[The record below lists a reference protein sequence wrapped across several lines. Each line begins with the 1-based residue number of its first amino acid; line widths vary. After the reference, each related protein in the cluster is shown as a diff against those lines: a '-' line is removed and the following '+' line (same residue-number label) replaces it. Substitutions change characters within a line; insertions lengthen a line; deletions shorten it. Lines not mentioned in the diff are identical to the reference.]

1 MDYED
6 DIREAARRAEHGIHR
21 AIESFRKRLV
31 TREDDLS
38 GVLKGSLDAELEGTI
53 GALTW
58 ECTIVNHG
66 SGRAA
71 EEKEFGAD
79 LLIHVRFDTSAL
91 TYNKGV
97 LVQAKRLERGDL
109 VDAAGYR
116 KLVGQCKDMLKH
128 TPAAFVFVYSNSA
141 LRCGSASAIAGSD
154 NRDLNDQAVWTSYR
168 FFLELFRCP
177 IGDPT
182 IVSPYPADL
191 RVRATVKMTARAG
204 HSR

>member
-1 MDYED
+1 VLQWIMD

-31 TREDDLS
+31 SREDDLS

-79 LLIHVRFDTSAL
+79 RAFWFKQNDLKEETLWMRQDTESWSGNVRI
-91 TYNKGV
+91 
-97 LVQAKRLERGDL
+97 
-109 VDAAGYR
+109 
-116 KLVGQCKDMLKH
+116 C
-128 TPAAFVFVYSNSA
+128 
-141 LRCGSASAIAGSD
+141 
-154 NRDLNDQAVWTSYR
+154 
-168 FFLELFRCP
+168 
-177 IGDPT
+177 
-182 IVSPYPADL
+182 
-191 RVRATVKMTARAG
+191 
-204 HSR
+204 